1 MMSAG
6 MPLLAASPEK
16 KENKTAASADALPTL
31 SLEGLP
37 EVWLQG
43 TPVKEWEKDK
53 VYIFEF
59 WATWCGPC
67 LAAMPHMEQLH
78 QAFKDNP
85 GMQIDQG
92 KALLFRNAAQA
103 AFFMAAYS
111 DQQGHLR
118 PELHDLLRRE
128 FRGKGIHAQFHPVA
142 LVC

>member
-53 VYIFEF
+53 VYIFEI
-59 WATWCGPC
+59 
-67 LAAMPHMEQLH
+67 L
-78 QAFKDNP
+78 
-85 GMQIDQG
+85 
-92 KALLFRNAAQA
+92 
-103 AFFMAAYS
+103 
-111 DQQGHLR
+111 GHLVR
-118 PELHDLLRRE
+118 TVPGRHAPY
-128 FRGKGIHAQFHPVA
+128 GTTASGI
-142 LVC
+142 

>member
-1 MMSAG
+1 MSAG

-85 GMQIDQG
+85 GMQIIGVNVMDRKSPEALKEFLKTVRLPSLTRWRWMWMEREPG
-92 KALLFRNAAQA
+92 KNGWLLW
-103 AFFMAAYS
+103 M
-111 DQQGHLR
+111 
-118 PELHDLLRRE
+118 
-128 FRGKGIHAQFHPVA
+128 
-142 LVC
+142 

>member
-1 MMSAG
+1 
-6 MPLLAASPEK
+6 
-16 KENKTAASADALPTL
+16 
-31 SLEGLP
+31 
-37 EVWLQG
+37 
-43 TPVKEWEKDK
+43 
-53 VYIFEF
+53 
-59 WATWCGPC
+59 
-67 LAAMPHMEQLH
+67 MPHGLDFNVH
-78 QAFKDNP
+78 
-85 GMQIDQG
+85 GGGVRHVGTDQG

>member
-1 MMSAG
+1 MLNSSLFALGCSAVFMMSAG

-59 WATWCGPC
+59 
-67 LAAMPHMEQLH
+67 
-78 QAFKDNP
+78 
-85 GMQIDQG
+85 
-92 KALLFRNAAQA
+92 
-103 AFFMAAYS
+103 
-111 DQQGHLR
+111 
-118 PELHDLLRRE
+118 
-128 FRGKGIHAQFHPVA
+128 
-142 LVC
+142 

>member
-85 GMQIDQG
+85 GMQIIG
-92 KALLFRNAAQA
+92 VNEIRLPLPLISKNLRIVRMSVEAIASALPNV
-103 AFFMAAYS
+103 
-111 DQQGHLR
+111 
-118 PELHDLLRRE
+118 LRR
-128 FRGKGIHAQFHPVA
+128 FM
-142 LVC
+142 

>member
-1 MMSAG
+1 M
-6 MPLLAASPEK
+6 
-16 KENKTAASADALPTL
+16 
-31 SLEGLP
+31 P

-85 GMQIDQG
+85 GMQIIGVNVMDRKSPEALKEFLKNRPSPLTYTMAVDVDG
-92 KALLFRNAAQA
+92 KRTRENGWLLW
-103 AFFMAAYS
+103 M
-111 DQQGHLR
+111 
-118 PELHDLLRRE
+118 
-128 FRGKGIHAQFHPVA
+128 
-142 LVC
+142 